1 MKLLSLSINGI
12 NINNPGGIP
21 TGGIAETQS
30 IIRSSITFLVIAGII
45 LALIYL
51 VLGGISWITSEG
63 DKQKLA
69 QAKNRVTFA
78 IIGLLVVF
86 LSFFILSFVYYFFR
100 INNSS
105 GGGGRRAEINN
116 NIVSKLASNW
126 VLTNKK

>member
-1 MKLLSLSINGI
+1 MKLLSLSINGTT
-12 NINNPGGIP
+12 INNPGGIP
-21 TGGIAETQS
+21 TGGIFETQV
-30 IIRSSITFLVIAGII
+30 ILRSVVTYFVIAGII
-45 LALIYL
+45 LALVYL
-51 VLGGISWITSEG
+51 VLGGISWITSGG

-69 QAKNRVTFA
+69 QAKNRITFA

-116 NIVSKLASNW
+116 STVSKLASNW